1 MKTFDATIAKPQLTI
16 HKPLAHIMKGHLNY
30 FPLLLIMTLFLVNG
44 CKKKSESENKLIEN
58 ETKFKYSKAII
69 QYDLGNNT
77 RQDIVSY
84 ISNNDTIGFQEI
96 TYVNNVIDST
106 RSRFYRL
113 ELFRDN
119 KTNLF
124 GGKLNY
130 YFDSIKDGK
139 VESFRFSAIS
149 KHNDSTDIVEFKNY
163 DIKKNLLEFNFEH
176 DNDTLMGFIYAQHTK
191 DIIENGEEKV
201 RIREIL
207 IAVDNYNETNNPF
220 VEIKL

>member
-1 MKTFDATIAKPQLTI
+1 
-16 HKPLAHIMKGHLNY
+16 
-30 FPLLLIMTLFLVNG
+30 MTLFLVNG
-44 CKKKSESENKLIEN
+44 CKNESRLENKLIEK
-58 ETKFKYSKAII
+58 ESGFKYSKAII

-77 RQDIVSY
+77 RQDVVSY
-84 ISNNDTIGFQEI
+84 ISKNNDTIGFQEI

-113 ELFRDN
+113 ELFRD
-119 KTNLF
+119 KITNLF

-139 VESFRFSAIS
+139 IESFRFSAIS
-149 KHNDSTDIVEFKNY
+149 KHNDSTDIVDFENY
-163 DIKKNLLEFNFEH
+163 DIKKNSLEFNFEH
-176 DNDTLMGFIYAQHTK
+176 DNDTLMGYFYVQHTK

-220 VEIKL
+220 VDIEL